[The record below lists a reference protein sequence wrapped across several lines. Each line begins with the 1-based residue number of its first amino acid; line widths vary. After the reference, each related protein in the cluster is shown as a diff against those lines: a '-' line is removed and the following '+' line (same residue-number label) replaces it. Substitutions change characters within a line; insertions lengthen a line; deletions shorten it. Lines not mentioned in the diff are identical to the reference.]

1 MGASP
6 RRVCVAGAALSLL
19 GTVAVL
25 IAVFAVARSTS
36 LDIPTAGE
44 FAAACRQVLPD
55 GVTAGSLAVL
65 VLAVIAAMVAFR
77 GVAAVTHQVHGHRRF
92 MSALTLRDRRR
103 IAGVDVTV
111 VAGAR
116 PQAFCAGY
124 LFPAVYVSEGVLRL
138 ADDEVAAVVTHEEH
152 HRRRRD
158 PLRILLARVLSAALF
173 FVPVLRPLER
183 RYEALAE
190 LAADDAAALKPQ
202 GRRALAS
209 ALLAFEASGSAVVGI
224 AAERVD
230 HLLGVRPR
238 WELPLSLL
246 LGSLATLAGLMAA
259 AVLTTQAMAGAEIS
273 PPMLVAQ
280 GCMALMALTPA
291 VLLGAGVLVSRRL
304 LRRRQA

>member
-1 MGASP
+1 MGASSG
-6 RRVCVAGAALSLL
+6 RVYLAGAALSLL

-25 IAVFAVARSTS
+25 IAAVAVARSTT
-36 LDIPTAGE
+36 LEIPSAGE
-44 FAAACRQVLPD
+44 FAAACGQVLPD
-55 GVTAGSLAVL
+55 GVTAGLLAVL
-65 VLAVIAAMVAFR
+65 VLAVIAAMVAIR
-77 GVAAVTHQVHGHRRF
+77 GMAAVMHQVRSHRRF
-92 MSALTLRDRRR
+92 MSALTLRDHHR
-103 IAGVDVTV
+103 IAGVGVTV
-111 VAGAR
+111 VAGAT

-124 LFPAVYVSEGVLRL
+124 LYPAVYVSEGVLRL
-138 ADDEVAAVVTHEEH
+138 SDHEVAAVVAHEDH

-158 PLRILLARVLSAALF
+158 PLRILLARVVSAALF

-202 GRRALAS
+202 GRKALAS

-246 LGSLATLAGLMAA
+246 LGSLLTVAGLMAV
-259 AVLTTQAMAGAEIS
+259 AVLTTQAMAGARIS

-291 VLLGAGVLVSRRL
+291 LLLGAGVLVSRRL
-304 LRRRQA
+304 LGRRQA